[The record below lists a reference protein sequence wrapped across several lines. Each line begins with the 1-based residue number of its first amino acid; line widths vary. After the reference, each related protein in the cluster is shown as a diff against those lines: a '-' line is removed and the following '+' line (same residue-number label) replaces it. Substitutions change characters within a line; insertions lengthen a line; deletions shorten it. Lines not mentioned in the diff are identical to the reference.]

1 VAIEKKTF
9 YALFL
14 PGRILFATLKK
25 FSGFLG
31 SFILLKLGLRE
42 FRVVL
47 ELWGFK
53 IGRRVFPSCQCRL
66 RAAA

>member
-1 VAIEKKTF
+1 MAIEKNI
-9 YALFL
+9 LRILL

-53 IGRRVFPSCQCRL
+53 IGRRVFPNCQCRL

>member
-1 VAIEKKTF
+1 VGIEKNI
-9 YALFL
+9 LRILL
-14 PGRILFATLKK
+14 PERILFATLKK
-25 FSGFLG
+25 FSGFLD